1 MFSSTKISAT
11 RVRVSLAKPL
21 STPGLLGL
29 LGLLAT
35 EGLAPLTL
43 ILVSNLCMPDLVL
56 VLAVVVVVVVSCLLL
71 TVGFQLFSPPLQSLS
86 LVSVPQFLLSLFRR
100 NGFFKKICFSSLF
113 CGSQHSGEHS
123 LIATNRH
130 ESILLQYP
138 NEIEEMK
145 WIRIHLGGG
154 IGGKNIYEEEK

>member
-1 MFSSTKISAT
+1 MIPVFSSTKISAT

-21 STPGLLGL
+21 STPGL

-86 LVSVPQFLLSLFRR
+86 LVFLLSLFRR